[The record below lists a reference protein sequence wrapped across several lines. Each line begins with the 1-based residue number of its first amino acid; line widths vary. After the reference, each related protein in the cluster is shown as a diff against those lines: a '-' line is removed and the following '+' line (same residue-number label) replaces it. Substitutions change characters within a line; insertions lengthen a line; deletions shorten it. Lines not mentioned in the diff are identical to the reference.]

1 MKRTSL
7 MTLFL
12 VPVAG
17 VSLSG
22 CGVNSIPTAEE
33 KAKKEWADVEA
44 AFQRRANLV
53 NNLVATVRAAAGAEN
68 KTLTQVTEAR
78 ASATQVRLTGDQLS
92 DPEAMRRFGE
102 AQSRFSAAIVP
113 LQRMQEAYPELKSQ
127 GNFPILIHELEGME
141 NRVNIEIGDY
151 NEAVQAYN
159 TRIRTFPAVIG
170 AKVIYGSKPLQ
181 PYRSVTPNAEVAPEV
196 NFDSN
201 TQ

>member
-1 MKRTSL
+1 MTRSRIALL
-7 MTLFL
+7 MLA
-12 VPVAG
+12 PVAA

-53 NNLVATVRAAAGAEN
+53 NNLVATVKAAANIEN
-68 KTLTQVTEAR
+68 KTLTQITEAR
-78 ASATQVRLTGDQLS
+78 ASATQIKVSPDQLN
-92 DPEAMRRFGE
+92 DPEAMRRFAE
-102 AQSRFSAAIVP
+102 AQSRLSAAILP

-127 GNFPILIHELEGME
+127 GNFPILMSELEGME
-141 NRVNIEIGDY
+141 NRINVEIGDY

-159 TRIRTFPAVIG
+159 TTIRTFPAVIG

-181 PYRSVTPNAEVAPEV
+181 PYHSVTPNAEVAPTA
-196 NFDSN
+196 NFDGNS
-201 TQ
+201 Q

>member
-7 MTLFL
+7 MTAFL
-12 VPVAG
+12 LPVGA

-53 NNLVATVRAAAGAEN
+53 NNLEATVKGAAGAEN
-68 KTLTQVTEAR
+68 RTLTQVTEAR
-78 ASATQVRLTGDQLS
+78 ASATQVKLSGDQLS
-92 DPEAMRRFGE
+92 DPEAMKRFAE
-102 AQSRFSAAIVP
+102 AQSRFSAAILP

-127 GNFPILIHELEGME
+127 ANFPLLMSQLEGME
-141 NRVNIEIGDY
+141 NRINIEIADY

-159 TRIRTFPAVIG
+159 TQIRTFPAVIG
-170 AKVIYGSKPLQ
+170 AKVIYGSKPMEA
-181 PYRSVTPNAEVAPEV
+181 YRSVTPNAEVAPEV
-196 NFDSN
+196 NFDAN
-201 TQ
+201 AQ

>member
-1 MKRTSL
+1 MKRAL
-7 MTLFL
+7 IALFL
-12 VPVAG
+12 APAAA

-53 NNLVATVRAAAGAEN
+53 NNLVETVKASAGAEN
-68 KTLTQVTEAR
+68 KTLTEVTQAR
-78 ASATQVRLTGDQLS
+78 ASATQVKLTGDQLS
-92 DPEAMRRFGE
+92 DPEAMRRFAE
-102 AQSRFSAAIVP
+102 AQSNFSAAILP
-113 LQRMQEAYPELKSQ
+113 LQRMQEAYPDLKSQ
-127 GNFPILIHELEGME
+127 GNFPILLHELEGME

-170 AKVIYGSKPLQ
+170 AKVIYGSKPLA
-181 PYRSVTPNAEVAPEV
+181 PYRSVTANADVAPTV
-196 NFDSN
+196 NFGTNS
-201 TQ
+201 Q